1 MHTGSHRPAGCMI
14 NMDAFSDCSDSD
26 DERAESRNCI
36 LEQLSKSKCVSDCRQ
51 EDTSDTRSVSE
62 PDAEATPDGVG
73 SACGF
78 SMQDHMHSQWQDGT
92 DWMQQGHWL
101 PNPGAQEWTP
111 PRQDQ
116 RANFIPLPE
125 TMDVSPLEV
134 SENSWSAKQRLR
146 RNSCSSDEGHGE
158 EEVVRSMKAILN
170 KLTIKRF
177 EQLYEQLLQC
187 GIHSIKHVELLIEE
201 LFEKATTQHHFID
214 MYSDLCA
221 KLHTHFSDQKNDEIA
236 SNFRKVLLRACQHSF
251 EKNLSPP
258 ENLKSLPA
266 DERVLVEVKYKTK
279 MLGNIKFVGALLTRK
294 MLAGKVFLALVDEL
308 LANPTP
314 EALETT
320 AALLTAVGST
330 FDTPTWPFH
339 VALDAVFCQ
348 VKDLSQQS
356 STPRRVRCLLA
367 DVLDLRAA
375 GWKCSRP
382 KQLDSPTTLAEVA
395 QKKAQE
401 EGLST
406 IAFLIQ
412 DAQRKAQKRST
423 QHDPAHEISLEHA
436 HPPQTDD

>member
-1 MHTGSHRPAGCMI
+1 MHTGSHVPSACLF
-14 NMDAFSDCSDSD
+14 NLDAFSDCSDSD

-36 LEQLSKSKCVSDCRQ
+36 LEQISKTKCMGDCRQ
-51 EDTSDTRSVSE
+51 DDTSDTRSVSE
-62 PDAEATPDGVG
+62 PDAEATPEGLG

-78 SMQDHMHSQWQDGT
+78 SMQDQMHAQWRDPSE
-92 DWMQQGHWL
+92 WV
-101 PNPGAQEWTP
+101 PNPGAREWTP
-111 PRQDQ
+111 SNKVQHQHTD
-116 RANFIPLPE
+116 FTPLPE
-125 TMDVSPLEV
+125 NVEVSPLEV
-134 SENSWSAKQRLR
+134 SENSWVAKQRLR
-146 RNSCSSDEGHGE
+146 RNSSSSDDGRAD

-170 KLTIKRF
+170 KLTIERF
-177 EQLYEQLLQC
+177 EQLYQQLLQC
-187 GIHSIKHVELLIEE
+187 GIHTIKHVELLIEE

-214 MYSDLCA
+214 MYSDLCS
-221 KLHTHFSDQKNDEIA
+221 KLHTHFSDEKNEEIA
-236 SNFRKVLLRACQHSF
+236 TNFRKVLLRACQHSF
-251 EKNLSPP
+251 EKNLNPP
-258 ENLKSLPA
+258 ENLGSLPL

-314 EALETT
+314 EALETI

-339 VALDAVFCQ
+339 VALDAIFCQ

-382 KQLDSPTTLAEVA
+382 KPIDSPTTLAEVA

-412 DAQRKAQKRST
+412 DAQRKAQKRVPM
-423 QHDPAHEISLEHA
+423 DG
-436 HPPQTDD
+436 

>member
-1 MHTGSHRPAGCMI
+1 MI

-26 DERAESRNCI
+26 DERADARNCI
-36 LEQLSKSKCVSDCRQ
+36 LEQLSKSKCASDCSRQ

-73 SACGF
+73 SRCGF
-78 SMQDHMHSQWQDGT
+78 SMQDHIHSQWRDNS
-92 DWMQQGHWL
+92 DWMQHGHWS
-101 PNPGAQEWTP
+101 PNPAAQEWTP
-111 PRQDQ
+111 TRQNRQ
-116 RANFIPLPE
+116 AEFVPLPD
-125 TMDVSPLEV
+125 TVDVSPLEV
-134 SENSWSAKQRLR
+134 SEHSWVAKQRLR
-146 RNSCSSDEGHGE
+146 RNSCSSDEGHGD

-170 KLTIKRF
+170 KLTIERF
-177 EQLYEQLLQC
+177 EQLYQQLLQC
-187 GIHSIKHVELLIEE
+187 GIHTIKHVELLIEE

-221 KLHTHFSDQKNDEIA
+221 KLHMHFSDEKNDEIA
-236 SNFRKVLLRACQHSF
+236 TNFRKVLLRACQHSF
-251 EKNLSPP
+251 EKNLNPP
-258 ENLKSLPA
+258 ENLGSLPA
-266 DERVLVEVKYKTK
+266 DERVLTEVKYKTK

-314 EALETT
+314 EALETI

-375 GWKCSRP
+375 GWKCTRP
-382 KQLDSPTTLAEVA
+382 KPIDSPTTLAEVA

-412 DAQRKAQKRST
+412 DAQRKAQKRVST
-423 QHDPAHEISLEHA
+423 HHDPAQEASVDEAQLL
-436 HPPQTDD
+436 QTND

>member
-1 MHTGSHRPAGCMI
+1 MI

-36 LEQLSKSKCVSDCRQ
+36 LEQISKSKCESDCRQ
-51 EDTSDTRSVSE
+51 EDASDTRSVSE

-92 DWMQQGHWL
+92 DWVQQRQWL
-101 PNPGAQEWTP
+101 PNPGACEWTP
-111 PRQDQ
+111 SRQDRQ
-116 RANFIPLPE
+116 ADFVPLSDE
-125 TMDVSPLEV
+125 IDVSLEV
-134 SENSWSAKQRLR
+134 SENSWVAKQRSR
-146 RNSCSSDEGHGE
+146 RNTCLSDDGRED

-170 KLTIKRF
+170 KLTIERF
-177 EQLYEQLLQC
+177 EQLYQQLLQC
-187 GIHSIKHVELLIEE
+187 GIHTIKHVELLIEE

-221 KLHTHFSDQKNDEIA
+221 KLHTHFSDEKNEEIA
-236 SNFRKVLLRACQHSF
+236 TNFRKVLLRACQHSF
-251 EKNLSPP
+251 EKNLNPP
-258 ENLKSLPA
+258 ENLGSLPA

-294 MLAGKVFLALVDEL
+294 MLAGKVFLALADEL

-314 EALETT
+314 EALETI
-320 AALLTAVGST
+320 AALLTSVGST
-330 FDTPTWPFH
+330 FDTPSWPFH

-348 VKDLSQQS
+348 VKDLSQQN

-382 KQLDSPTTLAEVA
+382 KPIDSPTTLAEVA

-412 DAQRKAQKRST
+412 DAQRKAQKRTSF
-423 QHDPAHEISLEHA
+423 DSA
-436 HPPQTDD
+436 

>member
-1 MHTGSHRPAGCMI
+1 M
-14 NMDAFSDCSDSD
+14 
-26 DERAESRNCI
+26 
-36 LEQLSKSKCVSDCRQ
+36 
-51 EDTSDTRSVSE
+51 
-62 PDAEATPDGVG
+62 
-73 SACGF
+73 
-78 SMQDHMHSQWQDGT
+78 
-92 DWMQQGHWL
+92 
-101 PNPGAQEWTP
+101 
-111 PRQDQ
+111 
-116 RANFIPLPE
+116 
-125 TMDVSPLEV
+125 
-134 SENSWSAKQRLR
+134 
-146 RNSCSSDEGHGE
+146 
-158 EEVVRSMKAILN
+158 
-170 KLTIKRF
+170 
-177 EQLYEQLLQC
+177 
-187 GIHSIKHVELLIEE
+187 
-201 LFEKATTQHHFID
+201 
-214 MYSDLCA
+214 
-221 KLHTHFSDQKNDEIA
+221 
-236 SNFRKVLLRACQHSF
+236 
-251 EKNLSPP
+251 
-258 ENLKSLPA
+258 
-266 DERVLVEVKYKTK
+266 EVKYKTK

-348 VKDLSQQS
+348 VKDLSQQN

-412 DAQRKAQKRST
+412 DAQRKAQKRSS
-423 QHDPAHEISLEHA
+423 QHDPAHETSLEHA